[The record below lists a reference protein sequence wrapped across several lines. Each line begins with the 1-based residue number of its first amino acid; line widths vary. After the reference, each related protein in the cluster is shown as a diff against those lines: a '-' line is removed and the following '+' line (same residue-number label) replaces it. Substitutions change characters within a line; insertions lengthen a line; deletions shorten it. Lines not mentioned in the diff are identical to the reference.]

1 MENGSGTRQYRREP
15 RERLYV
21 HVVHALCRVS
31 IVENTFGNLRRLY
44 LIALDLFC
52 EEKERKRRNRRN
64 VPVFWRFQSMV
75 GIRYIYIRGSERKF
89 WVTKCE
95 FNIIMVQ

>member
-1 MENGSGTRQYRREP
+1 MENASGPRQYRREP

-52 EEKERKRRNRRN
+52 AENKKEKEGIEGMFRY
-64 VPVFWRFQSMV
+64 FGSMV
-75 GIRYIYIRGSERKF
+75 GIRCIYTWK
-89 WVTKCE
+89 
-95 FNIIMVQ
+95 